1 MMTQKRGTEMPMEWN
16 DNIADGGVQTGADAS
31 DTDKRAD
38 NAETVQDT
46 VSAGTEA
53 DMQEEIIL
61 MKELITKGRK
71 QLFYTRIL
79 AFALCGLLA
88 AVVIALCIVV
98 PPAVRTINN
107 VDTAVVGATNTLSK
121 ADEALDN
128 INTMSVEVTLAS
140 KQMNEF
146 IETNSES
153 VTQSMQKLQNVDFE
167 GLNNAIS
174 DLEAVVEPMAK
185 LFGKK

>member
-1 MMTQKRGTEMPMEWN
+1 MPMEWN
-16 DNIADGGVQTGADAS
+16 DNITDGGAQAEGNVAE
-31 DTDKRAD
+31 TDD
-38 NAETVQDT
+38 SEVNAEAVQET

-53 DMQEEIIL
+53 DMQEEITL

-88 AVVIALCIVV
+88 AVIIALCIVI

-107 VDTAVVGATNTLSK
+107 VDTAVIGATDTLSK

-128 INTMSVEVTLAS
+128 INTMSVEVTSAS
-140 KQMNEF
+140 KQMNTF

-153 VTQSMQKLQNVDFE
+153 VTQSMQKLQNVDFD